1 MKKSAYT
8 LLLLLFILCAASPGA
23 HATSIPETL
32 NYQLTWTGVKIGTS
46 TLSTSSAGSSVEI
59 TSRVKSEAWS
69 APFYKVD
76 DLETSKLER
85 VGKGFALH
93 SYKMKLRE
101 GRNDWYRAA
110 SVNRKSKRF
119 EFVNLR
125 SFEKS
130 SAKLVEPAWD
140 PVSSLFYLRQLP
152 LTVGRSVEV
161 NVLDKG
167 KLNRVKVSVLRRE
180 TVQTPAGTFK
190 TIVISPNMDI
200 ESEGLF
206 YARGPLTIWLTDDA
220 RKVPVIIE
228 KRISDLFREGI
239 PGYLQQFTPESVRN
253 NIPKME
259 TIRAVLV
266 GGNY

>member
-1 MKKSAYT
+1 MTNLART
-8 LLLLLFILCAASPGA
+8 LILATFLLIAAGTAQAS
-23 HATSIPETL
+23 SIPETL
-32 NYQLTWTGVKIGTS
+32 NYQLTWAGVKIGTS
-46 TLSTSSAGSSVEI
+46 TLATAMSGNTLEI
-59 TSRVKSEAWS
+59 TSKVKSEAWS

-76 DLETSKLER
+76 DLETSRLDR

-101 GRNDWYRAA
+101 GRNDWYRA
-110 SVNRKSKRF
+110 SSINRKNKRF
-119 EFVNLR
+119 DFVNLKT
-125 SFEKS
+125 FQKS

-140 PVSSLFYLRQLP
+140 PVSCLFYLRQLP
-152 LTVGRSVEV
+152 LTVGKSVDI

-167 KLNRVKVSVLRRE
+167 KVNRVRVSVLRRE
-180 TVQTPAGTFK
+180 TVQTPAGSFK

-220 RKVPVIIE
+220 RKVPVMIE
-228 KRISDLFREGI
+228 KRINDLFRDGV
-239 PGYLQQFTPESVRN
+239 PVYLQQFTPDSVKR

>member
-1 MKKSAYT
+1 MKKPAYT
-8 LLLLLFILCAASPGA
+8 LLLLLLILFTAGTDALAS
-23 HATSIPETL
+23 SIQETL
-32 NYQLTWTGVKIGTS
+32 NYQLTWAGVKIGTS
-46 TLSTSSAGSSVEI
+46 TLATTSVGNTLEI
-59 TSRVKSEAWS
+59 TSKVKSEPWS

-85 VGKGFALH
+85 GGKGFSLH

-110 SVNRKSKRF
+110 SVNRKSRKF
-119 EFVNLR
+119 DFVNLK

-130 SAKLVEPAWD
+130 SASLVEPAWD
-140 PVSSLFYLRQLP
+140 PVSSLFYLRQVP
-152 LTVGRSVEV
+152 LTVGKNVEV

-180 TVQTPAGTFK
+180 TVQTPAGTFR

-228 KRISDLFREGI
+228 KRINDLFREGI
-239 PGYLQQFTPESVRN
+239 PAYLQQFTPETVRS

>member
-1 MKKSAYT
+1 MTKLAHRLLPAVFFFAFSAGANAY
-8 LLLLLFILCAASPGA
+8 AA
-23 HATSIPETL
+23 ETL

-46 TLSTSSAGSSVEI
+46 TLSTAATGSGVEI
-59 TSRVKSEAWS
+59 TSKVRSAAWS

-76 DLETSKLER
+76 DLETSKLDRE
-85 VGKGFALH
+85 GKGFALH

-101 GRNDWYRAA
+101 GRNDWHRAA

-119 EFVNLR
+119 EFVNLKT
-125 SFEKS
+125 FEKS

-140 PVSSLFYLRQLP
+140 PVSCLFHLRQLP
-152 LTVGRSVEV
+152 LAVGREVEV

-167 KLNRVKVSVLRRE
+167 KLNRIKVSVLRRE
-180 TVQTPAGTFK
+180 TVQTPAGSFR

-220 RKVPVIIE
+220 KKVPVMIE
-228 KRISDLFREGI
+228 KRINDLFRDGV
-239 PGYLQQFTPESVRN
+239 PAYLQQFTPASVKS
-253 NIPKME
+253 NIPRME

-266 GGNY
+266 GGSY